1 MAKTLELPQLGQ
13 TMEEGTIVSCLV
25 KVGDK
30 VSKGDVIFE
39 VETDKATLE
48 MESSAEGFVKKI
60 LVKTGETIPVG
71 DPVII
76 LGDKDE
82 EIADDAAPASDK
94 TETKKEEPAAAKADT
109 AAVPAG
115 LKVLELPQLGQTME
129 EGTIVSCLVNVG
141 DKVSR
146 GDVIFEVETDKAT
159 LEMEAAQAGFVKAIL
174 VNNGETVPVGDPVIV
189 LADDKDEAV
198 SDEVISSLKSG
209 KPSQSAPEKT
219 EEPKAPAKT
228 ARPAPAAKPAAP
240 APSAERTFASPRAKL
255 TAQELGI
262 DINRVQPTPGAL
274 RITEADV
281 RKAAA
286 AGAGAKPAAAAFTST
301 LPQMPQPEHQ
311 LGESVK
317 MSRMQKVVGDRMLQS
332 KQQIPCFYLNTTA
345 DMTDLFEYRR
355 QLNAGG
361 GQKVSFNDFIIKA
374 MAVAVKQFPLMAGQV
389 DGGDIK
395 IAGDVSVGLAI
406 SVEDGLV
413 APMCKAADKKS
424 LSEIAAYNAE
434 MITRA
439 KSGKI
444 TPDDLAGGCITLSN
458 LGAFGIEWFIP
469 IVVPGQA
476 SILGTGKIKDTLVPF
491 NGGIALRK
499 QMSLT
504 LAVDHKVANGLYAAQ
519 FLDYIR
525 ALLEN
530 PAELS

>member
-1 MAKTLELPQLGQ
+1 
-13 TMEEGTIVSCLV
+13 VS
-25 KVGDK
+25 
-30 VSKGDVIFE
+30 E
-39 VETDKATLE
+39 AATAVL
-48 MESSAEGFVKKI
+48 
-60 LVKTGETIPVG
+60 
-71 DPVII
+71 
-76 LGDKDE
+76 
-82 EIADDAAPASDK
+82 PAS
-94 TETKKEEPAAAKADT
+94 
-109 AAVPAG
+109 
-115 LKVLELPQLGQTME
+115 
-129 EGTIVSCLVNVG
+129 CC
-141 DKVSR
+141 
-146 GDVIFEVETDKAT
+146 
-159 LEMEAAQAGFVKAIL
+159 
-174 VNNGETVPVGDPVIV
+174 
-189 LADDKDEAV
+189 
-198 SDEVISSLKSG
+198 
-209 KPSQSAPEKT
+209 
-219 EEPKAPAKT
+219 
-228 ARPAPAAKPAAP
+228 
-240 APSAERTFASPRAKL
+240 
-255 TAQELGI
+255 
-262 DINRVQPTPGAL
+262 
-274 RITEADV
+274 
-281 RKAAA
+281 
-286 AGAGAKPAAAAFTST
+286 AAAAFTST
-301 LPQMPQPEHQ
+301 LPQMPQPEHE

-332 KQQIPCFYLNTTA
+332 KQEIPCFYLNTTA

-361 GQKVSFNDFIIKA
+361 GQKISFNDFLIKA
-374 MAVAVKQFPLMAGQV
+374 MAVAVKQFPIMAGQV

-406 SVEDGLV
+406 AVEDGLV

-424 LSEIAAYNAE
+424 LAQVAAYNAE

-469 IVVPGQA
+469 IVVPGQS

-525 ALLEN
+525 VLLEN